1 MSNNR
6 GTTLYEQQYLTTG
19 QFLINSKGVMAILQ
33 EDGNFV
39 MYRHEKALW
48 ATGTNG
54 KNGVKLIMQTDGN
67 VVLYD
72 PHG

>member
-1 MSNNR
+1 
-6 GTTLYEQQYLTTG
+6 
-19 QFLINSKGVMAILQ
+19 MAILQ

-39 MYRHEKALW
+39 LYKEGKALW

-54 KNGVKLIMQTDGN
+54 KNGVNLIMQTDGN

-72 PHG
+72 PKGKAIWASDSFGKGQQPY